1 MFLCAAAGE
10 PAYQSVQYLTAAAV
24 ADFFGALEAMDEEM
38 RRKVLHFATGLRRLP
53 PGGFARLTPPFT
65 LQLLG
70 EESRG
75 RLPVAHTC
83 FNALQLGPV
92 DGGAAALARLLET
105 SVEFGGGGFS
115 DF

>member
-1 MFLCAAAGE
+1 M
-10 PAYQSVQYLTAAAV
+10 
-24 ADFFGALEAMDEEM
+24 
-38 RRKVLHFATGLRRLP
+38 
-53 PGGFARLTPPFT
+53 
-65 LQLLG
+65 
-70 EESRG
+70 
-75 RLPVAHTC
+75 PVAHTC